1 LPTHTGWH
9 IDGSLKAIAKAKPR
23 QRASLFS
30 TLFADTKKLNLL
42 KTDKKGM
49 TE

>member
-1 LPTHTGWH
+1 LS
-9 IDGSLKAIAKAKPR
+9 DRSKPIPNTKPNKEP
-23 QRASLFS
+23 ACFS
-30 TLFADTKKLNLL
+30 TLFAATKKLNLL